1 MKNKQTNKN
10 TNTKLSNNTK
20 KLLCVLTLESLI
32 LLVLKQ
38 AVYTQGRRESRS
50 KIDLV
55 PAPTCN
61 LGKSGCTKH
70 SWQLLWLHCGWRAM
84 SLDQQWHYR
93 LQTQMQGKIMTDLEC
108 NHPLR
113 CLASLFQSSCLQ
125 YCLWLCSHSH
135 QVLSF
140 HWMEYFPTK
149 LSSRVFLCVC
159 FICLS
164 VWNVQSQSI
173 IRIF

>member
-1 MKNKQTNKN
+1 MHLFFDRNEEKIKERTERGKKTQNH
-10 TNTKLSNNTK
+10 SNTK
-20 KLLCVLTLESLI
+20 KLFCVLPLESLFF

-38 AVYTQGRRESRS
+38 AIYTQGRRESWG
-50 KIDLV
+50 KIKLV

-61 LGKSGCTKH
+61 LGKSGCTKC
-70 SWQLLWLHCGWRAM
+70 SWQLLWLHRGWRAM

-93 LQTQMQGKIMTDLEC
+93 LRTQMQGKIMTDLEC
-108 NHPLR
+108 NHPLW

-140 HWMEYFPTK
+140 PWMEYFPTK
-149 LSSRVFLCVC
+149 LSGRVFLCVC
-159 FICLS
+159 VS
-164 VWNVQSQSI
+164 
-173 IRIF
+173 